1 MQKDIFIDTPC
12 NFKGFNDVVDLA
24 CLLLRDS
31 MLAMADI
38 QFRKNVFIH
47 SALYGVKLFLTLVMW
62 PGEGKI
68 RFDSSG
74 KFHLIGNSKN

>member
-31 MLAMADI
+31 VLAKAMADI
-38 QFRKNVFIH
+38 QLRENVFIR
-47 SALYGVKLFLTLVMW
+47 SALYGVKLFLTLGDVGGGRKD
-62 PGEGKI
+62 P
-68 RFDSSG
+68 
-74 KFHLIGNSKN
+74 L